1 MNSKLIDFQ
10 TYLNDNLV
18 ALKKLLAS
26 CVDSQE
32 VNNSLEAIK
41 NLYEEKIENVE
52 PQIMVYGLYNAGK
65 SSIINEL
72 LKNDEAKVD
81 DVPTTDKIT
90 KYKWHGYEVTDTPGV
105 GAPIEHEKITNTH
118 LRKADVVLFV
128 MSTTGSNEIAENY
141 TRMKDIIDAG
151 KKVIIV
157 LNDKNGDLGRND
169 EAIQVVKRKVY
180 ENMKATGIA
189 DVDNKFCIVV
199 VNSKRARK
207 GRIENKLGM
216 WDKSNMEE
224 LEDVILAEL
233 KNTNS
238 FIVMSNAVFEIE
250 KHVEAIKKVF
260 ASSSGNG
267 DLDKL
272 NRILA
277 DLRERKLAIR
287 QDLNE
292 LVTRRTGALAK
303 NLPSLIWNNR
313 TNEAEVNAI
322 VQREVDNVVNS
333 VRQEFEMHMQDLQ
346 GCLEDGIVELQEYL
360 VSNQNENPLKVNVV
374 ALDVNGILSKIKEE
388 NAVALQNDSGNFYS
402 QKNSKNEVSTLN
414 PVACQMAANGLGK
427 ILGGGML
434 AKAIPYVG
442 VIIAGI
448 QILSSLFGGN
458 DGRDREEEYARQANN
473 QERQRVAAENQARQ
487 ELQQKCLYM
496 AEGWSSEINQS
507 LNRMLNTIIGNI
519 EAVLKEHVK
528 AGNEK
533 QKENERI
540 LSGLE
545 DITSKYSMIYSKL
558 RNV

>member
-1 MNSKLIDFQ
+1 
-10 TYLNDNLV
+10 
-18 ALKKLLAS
+18 
-26 CVDSQE
+26 
-32 VNNSLEAIK
+32 
-41 NLYEEKIENVE
+41 
-52 PQIMVYGLYNAGK
+52 MVYGLYNAGK

-414 PVACQMAANGLGK
+414 PVACQMAANGLCK